1 VSKTL
6 KSTVGIATLIALSG
20 CATNWMAPPGVPPDQ
35 FVSMMSVCQQQG
47 AAAGGDLSV
56 PTSHAR
62 KASTRFA
69 EDLAAG
75 VAVSIGSAVQSA
87 AAYNNCMEANGAV
100 DASKLSKMQLA
111 AVYSSAQPVAPA
123 QLPQPGPGY
132 LPTMYSVPDDSAA
145 RAQLAASNWITAQR
159 ILNSPDEQP
168 RKHDLF
174 LVLCG
179 AGDETA
185 CIRAAALD
193 RDPHHL

>member
-6 KSTVGIATLIALSG
+6 KSTVGVATLIALSG
-20 CATNWMAPPGVPPDQ
+20 CATNWMAPPGVAPDQ
-35 FVSMMSVCQQQG
+35 FASMMSVCQQQG
-47 AAAGGDLSV
+47 AAAAGDLSV
-56 PTSHAR
+56 PTSHAH

-75 VAVSIGSAVQSA
+75 LAVSIGSAVQSA
-87 AAYNNCMEANGAV
+87 ASYNNCMEANGAL
-100 DASKLSKMQLA
+100 DASKLSKIQLA
-111 AVYSSAQPVAPA
+111 ALYSNPQPVAPT
-123 QLPQPGPGY
+123 QPPQPGLGY
-132 LPTMYSVPDDSAA
+132 LPTMYSVPNDSAA
-145 RAQLAASNWITAQR
+145 RAQFAASNWITAQR
-159 ILNSPDEQP
+159 ILNSPDVQP